1 MRICVIAEGCYPY
14 VVGGV
19 SGWIHS
25 MIQSSPE
32 QEFIPL
38 TSIPDRSPRG
48 RFAYSLPPNVIEVHE
63 LSLENMEWGSVN
75 RRHRTRL
82 APQVYQAL
90 RSLLLNQEVQW
101 GVLFD
106 YFRTEKVS
114 LNRLLMGEDFYHAV
128 LDCYHLQ
135 YPDMVFS
142 DFLWTMRSMYLP
154 LFLTLSMEIPRA
166 DVYHAVATGYAGI
179 LGCMG
184 KHFYPRQLIVSG
196 HGVDTRDREEE
207 LIRAEW
213 VQRLYKK
220 IWIQQFKKL
229 SLAAYQQADLVT
241 SLYQHA

>member
-1 MRICVIAEGCYPY
+1 MRICVISEGCYPY

-25 MIQSSPE
+25 MIQSFPE
-32 QEFIPL
+32 QEFILL
-38 TSIPDRSPRG
+38 TIIADRSLSG

-114 LNRLLMGEDFYHAV
+114 LNRLLMGEDV
-128 LDCYHLQ
+128 
-135 YPDMVFS
+135 
-142 DFLWTMRSMYLP
+142 
-154 LFLTLSMEIPRA
+154 
-166 DVYHAVATGYAGI
+166 
-179 LGCMG
+179 
-184 KHFYPRQLIVSG
+184 
-196 HGVDTRDREEE
+196 
-207 LIRAEW
+207 
-213 VQRLYKK
+213 
-220 IWIQQFKKL
+220 
-229 SLAAYQQADLVT
+229 
-241 SLYQHA
+241 